1 MPLYSPYAQM
11 VISHRATHPAVIAGF
26 AAFLLVDKHSH
37 RAAHPASALRGSWR
51 RGYIRSVKNKKRTR
65 ANLFYDT
72 GLMVSKKDNL
82 RPPLK

>member
-1 MPLYSPYAQM
+1 MPLYSPDTTFSSRDSPR
-11 VISHRATHPAVIAGF
+11 ISFAGF
-26 AAFLLVDKHSH
+26 VAKGVYKGLE
-37 RAAHPASALRGSWR
+37 
-51 RGYIRSVKNKKRTR
+51 NKKRTR